1 MNYNNTLYYGVS
13 KTQIGTYSQ
22 IQSVSSIANNA
33 LNIANNANANTNTKA
48 FIKFGNYIGTG
59 TYGENN
65 PMSLSLDF
73 PIGFVWIFA
82 YYSTRNNTYFL
93 SYNDFM
99 PLISYEILTTSY
111 TKGLGLAE
119 TGTGDNYGKISPD
132 GKTIYWYNS
141 DNSSAQFNDNSYKYF
156 YMLISR

>member
-33 LNIANNANANTNTKA
+33 NANANTKA
-48 FIKFGNYIGTG
+48 FIKIGSYIGTD
-59 TYGENN
+59 TYGVNN
-65 PMSLSLDF
+65 PTSLSLDF

-82 YYSTRNNTYFL
+82 YQDMQYNGFYNTNDDYHPFL
-93 SYNDFM
+93 SYQ
-99 PLISYEILTTSY
+99 LLTTSY
-111 TKGLGLAE
+111 QKDVGLADRSDL
-119 TGTGDNYGKISPD
+119 GDDYGKISSD
-132 GKTIYWYNS
+132 GKTIYWYNTF
-141 DNSSAQFNDNSYKYF
+141 DQGNQYNNARYKYF